1 MVSLNHM
8 SYFISEVTCIIVCVH
23 YANKCMWYMNIT
35 AFIMCVAKSAKNVF
49 STRSF
54 THSEACSMRQAS
66 AGFQIMQNVF
76 CRVWDH
82 NIKKLGKRFH
92 QHSPGK
98 NGYVCITGVRKKKQ
112 LHLINNGTRQYK

>member
-1 MVSLNHM
+1 M
-8 SYFISEVTCIIVCVH
+8 SYFISEVTCIIACVY

-54 THSEACSMRQAS
+54 MHSEACSMRLHFCPLISLA
-66 AGFQIMQNVF
+66 FQIMQNVF

-82 NIKKLGKRFH
+82 NVKKLGKRFH

-98 NGYVCITGVRKKKQ
+98 NGYVCITGVRKKKT